1 MANMIDQFAESIMDG
16 PTQYPLEIDRLP
28 GHVLF
33 QVVDESDFPQST
45 IQMPLPP
52 SLNHS
57 DAATYDEADL
67 GVFSA
72 IGDLGFGGAADRAKS
87 VIQNLDKAGAAQLTK
102 DLTTKILG
110 GKTEYATKTTP
121 NPNTRSLFK
130 KVGLRQF
137 SFDYVMIPTSE
148 KEGDMIQKIIKKF
161 RGELYPESTMAIVQE
176 TVKGV
181 TREES
186 YLAYKYPNRFKIK
199 FFLSGQEIEPKIYPC
214 YLQSVNV
221 AYNTSGILRAPAMSP
236 STPVG
241 AHFSE
246 YRLSLKFI
254 ESTTLFKAD
263 VLDEFDG
270 GY

>member
-1 MANMIDQFAESIMDG
+1 MANLIDQFAESIMDG
-16 PTQYPLEIDRLP
+16 PMQYPLEIDRLP
-28 GHVLF
+28 GYVLF
-33 QVVDESDFPQST
+33 QVVDESDFPQAT

-52 SLNHS
+52 TLGHS
-57 DAATYDEADL
+57 DKAHYEGAEL
-67 GVFSA
+67 GVFAA

-87 VIQNLDKAGAAQLTK
+87 VIQNLDKGGALQLTK
-102 DLTTKILG
+102 DLTTKLLG
-110 GKTEYATKTTP
+110 NRTEYATKTTP

-130 KVGLRQF
+130 KVGIRQF
-137 SFDYVMIPTSE
+137 AFDYVMIPTSE

-161 RGELYPESTMAIVQE
+161 RGELYPESTMGKVQE

-214 YLQSVNV
+214 YLEAVDV
-221 AYNTSGILRAPAMSP
+221 EYNSSGILKSP
-236 STPVG
+236 FG
-241 AHFSE
+241 AHFTE
-246 YRLSLKFI
+246 YKLKLQFV